1 MCKNLFSFINS
12 LIQLYVLPLKSKP
25 ILLFDNHSSFSIK
38 GRYSTSQF
46 NKIVLI
52 GPPGAGKSSIGKAL
66 AKELSLPF
74 IDSDGEIEKSV
85 GKKISEIFVDDG
97 EPHFRVL
104 EMEKVKQLLE
114 DFVGVISL
122 GGGAPIN
129 SEISQILESADYP
142 VIFIDVSIAQA
153 AVRIGFNKDRPLLLI
168 NPRQQWMNLMSERR
182 PVYEKLATD
191 TVSSDSKKPHE
202 VAKVIVEKIKAKI

>member
-1 MCKNLFSFINS
+1 ML
-12 LIQLYVLPLKSKP
+12 
-25 ILLFDNHSSFSIK
+25 
-38 GRYSTSQF
+38 

-52 GPPGAGKSSIGKAL
+52 GPPGAGKSSIGKSL
-66 AKELSLPF
+66 AKELALPF
-74 IDSDGEIEKSV
+74 IDSDTEIEKSS

-97 EPHFRVL
+97 EPHFRAL
-104 EMEKVKQLLE
+104 EVEKVKQLLQ
-114 DFVGVISL
+114 DFEGVVSL

-129 SEISQILESADYP
+129 TEISQILESASYP

-168 NPRQQWMNLMSERR
+168 NPRQQWMNLMSVRR
-182 PVYEKLATD
+182 PVYEKLASD

-202 VAKVIVEKIKAKI
+202 VAKIIVEKIKAKI

>member
-1 MCKNLFSFINS
+1 M
-12 LIQLYVLPLKSKP
+12 LK
-25 ILLFDNHSSFSIK
+25 
-38 GRYSTSQF
+38 
-46 NKIVLI
+46 KIVLI

-97 EPHFRVL
+97 ESHFRAL
-104 EMEKVKQLLE
+104 EVEKVKQLLQG
-114 DFVGVISL
+114 FSGVISL

-142 VIFIDVSIAQA
+142 VIFIDVSISQA
-153 AVRIGFNKDRPLLLI
+153 AIRIGFNKDRPLLLI
-168 NPRQQWMNLMSERR
+168 NPRQQWMNLMNERR

-191 TVSSDSKKPHE
+191 TVSSDSKKPIE

>member
-1 MCKNLFSFINS
+1 M
-12 LIQLYVLPLKSKP
+12 
-25 ILLFDNHSSFSIK
+25 
-38 GRYSTSQF
+38 F

-74 IDSDGEIEKSV
+74 IDSDGEIEKFA

-97 EPHFRVL
+97 ETHFRLL
-104 EMEKVKQLLE
+104 EVKKVKQLLQ

-191 TVSSDSKKPHE
+191 IVSSDSKKPHE